1 MSRPNIRTCRVLIAA
16 QAGFRYN
23 VAVSIHRESFRAK
36 FLPNMSLMN
45 NPAGFRPAE
54 RTTNYNYAI
63 RNIVAAAKAVEA
75 AGQPVTYLNIGD
87 PVLYG
92 FQPPGSLV
100 EALARAVRDGDNG
113 YAPSVGTLAAREAI
127 VRDAERRGVYLTP
140 EDVVVSSGASEA
152 ADMLLSALLEPGDD
166 VLTPCPTYPL
176 YTAITAKLGARENYY
191 RLDPAQGWQPDPDD
205 IRAKITPRT
214 RAMVIINPNN
224 PCGAVYDARLLLE
237 LLTIAEEHNLVVIAD
252 EVYCR
257 LTYGPPPPPLAQ
269 LAAGMDVP
277 VVTLES
283 LSKSHLVPGWR
294 VGWMTYTNTHRFG
307 DVIAA
312 VRKIAEA
319 RICSPLPTQQV
330 LPAALADQSH
340 LPALIE
346 ALQLR
351 AAITVEALNA
361 VPGLHCVA
369 PQAAFYVMGQVEDLH
384 GQTDEEFVLAL
395 LRATG
400 ILFVHGSGF
409 GLDPN
414 AGYFRIVFLPPPETL
429 RDVYARLAS
438 FLRQS

>member
-1 MSRPNIRTCRVLIAA
+1 MT
-16 QAGFRYN
+16 G
-23 VAVSIHRESFRAK
+23 
-36 FLPNMSLMN
+36 
-45 NPAGFRPAE
+45 PAPFRPAE
-54 RTTNYNYAI
+54 RTKNYNYAI

-75 AGQPVTYLNIGD
+75 EGRPVTYLNIGD

-92 FQPPGSLV
+92 LQPPAALM
-100 EALARAVRDGDNG
+100 EAMARAVRDGHNG
-113 YAPSVGTLAAREAI
+113 YAPSVGTLAAREAV
-127 VRDAERRGVYLTP
+127 VRDAEARGVYLSP
-140 EDVVVSSGASEA
+140 DDVVISSGASEA

-176 YTAITAKLGARENYY
+176 YTAIIAKLGARENYY
-191 RLDPAQGWQPDPDD
+191 RLDPARGWTPDPDE
-205 IRAKITPRT
+205 IRANITPRT
-214 RAMVIINPNN
+214 RAIVVINPNN
-224 PCGAVYDARLLLE
+224 PCGSVYDARLLLE
-237 LLTIAEEHNLVVIAD
+237 LLTIAEEHQLVVIAD

-257 LTYGPPPPPLAQ
+257 LTYGPPPPPTAQ

-294 VGWMTYTNTHRFG
+294 VGWMTYTNTQRFG

-340 LPALIE
+340 LPALVE
-346 ALQLR
+346 EMKLR

-361 VPGLHCVA
+361 TPGLNCVA

-384 GQTDEEFVLAL
+384 GRTDEEFVLAL

-400 ILFVHGSGF
+400 VLFVHGSGF
-409 GLDPN
+409 GLDPH
-414 AGYFRIVFLPPPETL
+414 AGYFRVVFLPPPDTL

-438 FLRQS
+438 FVRQG